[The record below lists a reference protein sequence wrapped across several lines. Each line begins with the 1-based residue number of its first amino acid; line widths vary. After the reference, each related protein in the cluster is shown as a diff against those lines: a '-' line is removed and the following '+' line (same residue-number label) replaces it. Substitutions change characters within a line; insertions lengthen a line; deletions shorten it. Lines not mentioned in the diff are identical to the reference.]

1 MNQAINQAILVAA
14 VALVS
19 SASCKWQDTGDQE
32 GCQTTRREC
41 QVRYSP
47 GSGYGRFCGTSV
59 EPCVPG
65 FAAAP
70 NQPAS
75 EPSQGGLGGSTEAPS
90 SEGPPVDLG
99 AAPLPTPERYS
110 AFDFPCERDSQCGPG
125 KCLQGDC
132 YYGCQSDLQ
141 CGSGDRCAVESG
153 TRICRPDPNPVVLCT
168 RTAQCSGA
176 AVCLNGSCRQT
187 CTETE
192 QCDNL
197 LDRCA
202 GGLCQPDRR
211 PLGQCV
217 LNEECGDGLVCLDGL
232 CVAACASPD
241 AGICLVPPRGTG
253 ELPPRPSVPTDA
265 STGPAPVVDAG
276 SDAASTEPGPETQPI
291 PETPAGPVV
300 ETPAGP
306 EIEPETPAEPGDA
319 LDAGLPPITEIR

>member
-1 MNQAINQAILVAA
+1 MNKTLDSAIIVAC

-19 SASCKWQDTGDQE
+19 LASCKWQNNGDQDS
-32 GCQTTRREC
+32 CSVSRREC
-41 QVRYSP
+41 QVRYTP

-59 EPCVPG
+59 EPC
-65 FAAAP
+65 AP
-70 NQPAS
+70 EQITA
-75 EPSQGGLGGSTEAPS
+75 PSQASAGEPAGQGSASPEAPS
-90 SEGPPVDLG
+90 EAPAGDRG

-153 TRICRPDPNPVVLCT
+153 TRICRPDPNPAVLCT

-202 GGLCQPDRR
+202 GGICQPDRR

-217 LNEECGDGLVCLDGL
+217 LNEECGDGLVCLDGS

-241 AGICLVPPRGTG
+241 AGICLVPPRGNG
-253 ELPPRPSVPTDA
+253 ELPPPVSV
-265 STGPAPVVDAG
+265 GVVDASVSPVPVADAS
-276 SDAASTEPGPETQPI
+276 SDVPSTDPGPATEP
-291 PETPAGPVV
+291 PV
-300 ETPAGP
+300 T
-306 EIEPETPAEPGDA
+306 EPPAEPVTEFPTETEPSDA
-319 LDAGLPPITEIR
+319 LDAGLPPLTEIR